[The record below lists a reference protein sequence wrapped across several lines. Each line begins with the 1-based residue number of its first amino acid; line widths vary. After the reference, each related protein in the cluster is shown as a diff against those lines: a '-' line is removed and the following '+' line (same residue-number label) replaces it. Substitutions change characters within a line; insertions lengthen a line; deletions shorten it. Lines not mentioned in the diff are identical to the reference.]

1 MAGKSRRRRG
11 KYAYEEKLRKR
22 KPVAPG
28 TESVEQSA
36 PQAPQAAA
44 PQAAAPRPVT
54 APSVATTGTKATAFA
69 ARNLHIGGELRRI
82 GLISGIIVAV
92 LVVLAF
98 TLP

>member
-22 KPVAPG
+22 NPVALG
-28 TESVEQSA
+28 TESVERST
-36 PQAPQAAA
+36 PQTP
-44 PQAAAPRPVT
+44 PTAAPRPV
-54 APSVATTGTKATAFA
+54 AASSVATAGTKATAFA
-69 ARNLHIGGELRRI
+69 AKNLHVGDELRRI
-82 GLISGIIVAV
+82 GLITGIIVAV